1 MAWTALDHAIAALK
15 NPSTRQ
21 EDIPRLARE
30 ILTEYG
36 FELAYGIDNIVKPDQ
51 ETDEFDA
58 GVIASADYVRR
69 YTPKGA

>member
-1 MAWTALDHAIAALK
+1 MTWTALDHAVAALK

-36 FELAYGIDNIVKPDQ
+36 RELADMIESSPQLRNL
-51 ETDEFDA
+51 TDDHMGDINA
-58 GVIASADYVRR
+58 AADVIRAHD
-69 YTPKGA
+69 PKGA